1 MATKPK
7 SEQMCVFKIG
17 YRDYLMPAAAGMKVV
32 QLLTQAVECEE
43 HYEGDLEFVYVAG
56 DQVNVSYRN
65 VRSGQIHMPDGQ
77 VIPKSRRLTKQP
89 LPLGF
94 ERE

>member
-7 SEQMCVFKIG
+7 NEQMCVVKIG

-43 HYEGDLEFVYVAG
+43 RYEGNLDFIYEAG
-56 DQVNVSYRN
+56 DQVSVSYRN
-65 VRSGQIHMPDGQ
+65 VRSSQIKMPHGTTA
-77 VIPKSRRLTKQP
+77 PSPRRITKQP
-89 LPLGF
+89 LPLGYDP
-94 ERE
+94 

>member
-7 SEQMCVFKIG
+7 NEQMCVVKIG
-17 YRDYLMPAAAGMKVV
+17 YRDYLMPASAGMKLV

-43 HYEGDLEFVYVAG
+43 NYQGDLEFVYVAG

-65 VRSGQIHMPDGQ
+65 VRDSQIRMSDGQ

-94 ERE
+94 DGK